1 MAIPMS
7 TVHPEVARLETQIVE
22 LKQQLAALRRSL
34 PPTVIPDFTF
44 DSESGPVTLSSLF
57 GDSQD
62 LVVITNMGRGCAYC
76 TLWADGFNGLVPEL
90 ESRAPF
96 VLVSADPVE
105 TLVPFAKERGW
116 RFRYVASPDPAFRTA
131 VGMAGE
137 EGDPWPGALGLRKT
151 DDGEIHLIAA
161 ANLGE
166 YDDFCSAWPLFD
178 LIKDGANDW
187 SPNYRL

>member
-1 MAIPMS
+1 MS
-7 TVHPEVARLETQIVE
+7 AVHSEVARLESQILG
-22 LKQQLAALRRSL
+22 LKQELAALRRSL
-34 PPTVIPDFTF
+34 PPTVLPDFIF
-44 DSESGPVTLSSLF
+44 DSVGGPVALSSLF
-57 GDSQD
+57 GESSD
-62 LVVITNMGRGCAYC
+62 LILIANMGKGCAYC

-116 RFRYVASPDPAFRTA
+116 RFRSVASPDPAFRTA
-131 VGMAGE
+131 VGMVGE
-137 EGDPWPGALGLRKT
+137 EGDPWPGALGLHKSPE
-151 DDGEIHLIAA
+151 GEIHLVAA

-166 YDDFCSAWPLFD
+166 GDDFCSAWHLYE
-178 LIKDGANDW
+178 LLQDGFNGW